1 MFIPDS
7 RVLASKWLLSK
18 AIKSKE
24 TALKSLIKSR
34 LLRLR
39 LLVLCTQAKDRPC
52 FKGQLISKQ
61 DCRGITSPK
70 KTNVGFLP
78 WMFTTSRLIQKE
90 SLSSFCK
97 KIDSL
102 LH

>member
-52 FKGQLISKQ
+52 SKGYLISKAKCQ
-61 DCRGITSPK
+61 AVDFPK
-70 KTNVGFLP
+70 KPNER
-78 WMFTTSRLIQKE
+78 RLT
-90 SLSSFCK
+90 
-97 KIDSL
+97 L
-102 LH
+102 LRNNS